1 MHFPT
6 FLQTLVLGVL
16 GSILLGGLFNIPD
29 GGAVV
34 AIAFVG
40 SIIVNL
46 LMGEKRLKS
55 SQKRY
60 FSPILHRK
68 TNDEKESSCF
78 KAVSVL

>member
-16 GSILLGGLFNIPD
+16 GSILLGGLFNMPD
-29 GGAVV
+29 GRAVV

-46 LMGEKRLKS
+46 LMEKK
-55 SQKRY
+55 
-60 FSPILHRK
+60 K
-68 TNDEKESSCF
+68 TKE
-78 KAVSVL
+78 

>member
-1 MHFPT
+1 MHFTT
-6 FLQTLVLGVL
+6 FLQTLVLGAL
-16 GSILLGGLFNIPD
+16 GSILLGGLFNMPD

-40 SIIVNL
+40 SSIVNL
-46 LMGEKRLKS
+46 LMGKKRLKS
-55 SQKRY
+55 SRKRY
-60 FSPILHRK
+60 FPPILHRK

>member
-46 LMGEKRLKS
+46 LMEKKRLKM
-55 SQKRY
+55 K
-60 FSPILHRK
+60 K
-68 TNDEKESSCF
+68 
-78 KAVSVL
+78 KAVVLRLLVCYNKKITMFKE

>member
-16 GSILLGGLFNIPD
+16 GSILLGGLFNMPD
-29 GGAVV
+29 GGAFV

-46 LMGEKRLKS
+46 LMGEKRLRS
-55 SQKRY
+55 SRKRY

>member
-16 GSILLGGLFNIPD
+16 GSILLGGLFNMPD

-46 LMGEKRLKS
+46 LIEKKRLKS
-55 SQKRY
+55 SRKRY